1 LIVTRRRIWSS
12 FALSA
17 AVALSIAA
25 GRPLSRSETP
35 IAARRSITTVWDSVY
50 SLAQA
55 ARGESAYVKG
65 CARCHGASLGGV
77 DQSPPLAGSGF
88 LGNWNGLPLSD
99 LQERI
104 RTTMPP
110 DSIGLYDR
118 PFVTDVIAYVLK
130 ANGFPAGAGDLSPE
144 TERLK
149 TITVQSAKP

>member
-1 LIVTRRRIWSS
+1 MTRRRILIA
-12 FALSA
+12 FALSV
-17 AVALSIAA
+17 AVALS
-25 GRPLSRSETP
+25 L
-35 IAARRSITTVWDSVY
+35 AARRPLTPLAAPRSTTVWDSVY

-55 ARGESAYVKG
+55 TRGESAYVKG

-77 DQSPPLAGSGF
+77 DQSPPLTGSGF

-99 LQERI
+99 LQDRI

-118 PFVTDVIAYVLK
+118 PFVTDVIAYMLK

>member
-1 LIVTRRRIWSS
+1 MRRP
-12 FALSA
+12 FVVALALSL
-17 AVALSIAA
+17 ALSWSVAA
-25 GRPLSRSETP
+25 RRPLSRSDTP
-35 IAARRSITTVWDSVY
+35 LAARRSLRWTTVWDSVY

-77 DQSPPLAGSGF
+77 DQSPPLAGGGF

-104 RTTMPP
+104 RTSMPP

>member
-1 LIVTRRRIWSS
+1 LTVTRRRILIT
-12 FALSA
+12 FALSV
-17 AVALSIAA
+17 AVAASLSA
-25 GRPLSRSETP
+25 GRPLRPLAAPRS
-35 IAARRSITTVWDSVY
+35 TTVWDSVY

-55 ARGESAYVKG
+55 SRGESAYVKA
-65 CARCHGASLGGV
+65 CARCHGPSLGGV

-99 LQERI
+99 LQDRI